1 MEAEFLVT
9 SWRILALSEIV
20 EAWETFSKILLW
32 ILKETEIQQIQEW
45 SWILKQQQQKNQK
58 TTPRV

>member
-45 SWILKQQQQKNQK
+45 SWILKQQQQQNQK